1 MEATIADYDDSFGNF
16 GPAAGISNYFIKTLD
31 DCNAVGLRYEWLGQE
46 FDGDQIDFHEL
57 TIGWNH
63 RRSANLIIRPEVRW
77 DWINNDGFEDDH
89 ASFAMDAIMT
99 F

>member
-1 MEATIADYDDSFGNF
+1 
-16 GPAAGISNYFIKTLD
+16 
-31 DCNAVGLRYEWLGQE
+31 VGLRYEWLGQE

-77 DWINNDGFEDDH
+77 DWINVDGFEDDH